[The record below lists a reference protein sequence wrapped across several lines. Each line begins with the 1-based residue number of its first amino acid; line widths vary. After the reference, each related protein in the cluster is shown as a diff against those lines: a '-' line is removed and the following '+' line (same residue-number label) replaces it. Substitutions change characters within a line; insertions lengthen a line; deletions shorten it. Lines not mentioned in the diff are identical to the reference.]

1 MQFQGKGVESLV
13 CICMNDCSG
22 VWLLNMS
29 LISSIQSF
37 YSFFVNISIYTELF
51 NTGYCSRLWLRFS
64 LFQDLRV
71 LYSRSTNHVETDFC
85 DLAGQTAW
93 PNAAPT
99 SAQTRKGRRK
109 VEYLET
115 LRKYSLA
122 DFLLNLNLVNC
133 VGFNQLWLFFFFFY
147 FFQLVVSFHSLPK
160 LLLK

>member
-1 MQFQGKGVESLV
+1 MQFQGEGVEPLV
-13 CICMNDCSG
+13 YVCEFEINNYG
-22 VWLLNMS
+22 GFWLLNES
-29 LISSIQSF
+29 NLKCCVCF
-37 YSFFVNISIYTELF
+37 ALFFLTSPFTVNYLTLD
-51 NTGYCSRLWLRFS
+51 TVAGCDLKFS

-71 LYSRSTNHVETDFC
+71 FYSRSTNHVKMDFR

-93 PNAAPT
+93 QNAAPT

-133 VGFNQLWLFFFFFY
+133 VGFKISCDCSFLFFSVGCFIPFFTKAA
-147 FFQLVVSFHSLPK
+147 P
-160 LLLK
+160 